1 MSEKSLLDLAF
12 EVISESKA
20 KIAFKELFDAVIAR
34 SGRTLDAN
42 QYKREMAK
50 LYTQLSL
57 DGRFASFE
65 GNTWDLRSRYEFKE
79 TYVNIAD
86 YGNDDED
93 VDEEEKKLLKEEL
106 GEDEEVFE
114 EKDENDSEDSDE
126 EKENKENEEEF

>member
-12 EVISESKA
+12 EVINESKG
-20 KIAFKELFDAVIAR
+20 KIAFKDLFEAVINR
-34 SGRTLDAN
+34 SGRTLDTN
-42 QYKREMAK
+42 QYKKEMAK

-65 GNTWDLRSRYEFKE
+65 GNTWDLRSRYEFKD

-114 EKDENDSEDSDE
+114 DKDLDADDSE
-126 EKENKENEEEF
+126 EKETKNEEDEF

>member
-12 EVISESKA
+12 EVITESKG
-20 KIAFKELFDAVIAR
+20 KIAFKELFDAVITR
-34 SGRTLDAN
+34 SGRTLDAS

-65 GNTWDLRSRYEFKE
+65 GNTWDLRSRYGFED
-79 TYVNIAD
+79 TYVNTAE

-106 GEDEEVFE
+106 GESEEVFE
-114 EKDENDSEDSDE
+114 EKEESDSEDSEE
-126 EKENKENEEEF
+126 EKEEKAEEDEF

>member
-12 EVISESKA
+12 EVINESKG
-20 KIAFKELFDAVIAR
+20 KIAFKNLFEEVISR

-42 QYKREMAK
+42 QYKKEMAK

-65 GNTWDLRSRYEFKE
+65 GNTWDLRSRYEFKD

-106 GEDEEVFE
+106 GEDEEESYE
-114 EKDENDSEDSDE
+114 EKDSDSEDSDE
-126 EKENKENEEEF
+126 EKENKNEEDEF